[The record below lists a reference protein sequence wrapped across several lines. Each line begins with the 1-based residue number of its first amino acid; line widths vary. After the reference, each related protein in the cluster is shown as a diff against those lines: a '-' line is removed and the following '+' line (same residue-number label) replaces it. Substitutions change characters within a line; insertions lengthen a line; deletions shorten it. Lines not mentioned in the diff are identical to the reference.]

1 MGHLFGNSSHKPT
14 PCDTTIW
21 AVKVVLITVGVVS
34 SVLLVKISVV
44 PCISSVIS
52 SLSSLWGFLKSF
64 SSPPYIYLLL
74 NLIILSILVSSIFSH
89 HGQSPHHKKP
99 QTLKTTNVF
108 SDDSY
113 YGNFES
119 HDREENHS
127 LDAHDEAQVEK
138 LQEATVEMPKSIS
151 RESSAEVK
159 EMIVGQPTELGPT
172 GKLKRP
178 SMPEEDDS
186 FDSIWKSI
194 MESEG
199 KTASPRF
206 KKRDSWDTQPH
217 VDLNASAALN
227 PDPEPDLG
235 SEDPAAWAREEIRKN
250 TFKEGEAALPKL
262 DKLLSQDELNL
273 RAEAFIK
280 KFNLDM
286 RLQREESNQRLIDM
300 LIRGK

>member
-1 MGHLFGNSSHKPT
+1 MGHLFGYSSHKPT

-21 AVKVVLITVGVVS
+21 AVKVVLITVVVS
-34 SVLLVKISVV
+34 SVFLVKIFVV
-44 PCISSVIS
+44 PCISSIIS

-89 HGQSPHHKKP
+89 HCQSPHHKKP
-99 QTLKTTNVF
+99 QTLKTTYVF

-119 HDREENHS
+119 HDPEENRS
-127 LDAHDEAQVEK
+127 LDAHHEAQVDK
-138 LQEATVEMPKSIS
+138 LQEATVEITKSIS

-159 EMIVGQPTELGPT
+159 EMIVDRPKEPGST
-172 GKLKRP
+172 GKPERP
-178 SMPEEDDS
+178 SVPEEDDS

-199 KTASPRF
+199 KPASPRF
-206 KKRDSWDTQPH
+206 KKRDNWDTQPQ
-217 VDLNASAALN
+217 VDLDAAAAPN

-235 SEDPAAWAREEIRKN
+235 SEDPAVWARQEMGKN
-250 TFKEGEAALPKL
+250 TFKERAAALPKL
-262 DKLLSQDELNL
+262 GKLLSQDELNL
-273 RAEAFIK
+273 RVEAFIK

-286 RLQREESNQRLIDM
+286 RLQREESNQRLMDM
-300 LIRGK
+300 LICGK